1 MTNLGTEDERTEFK
15 RSTSELKEGIASM
28 AAILN
33 KYGEG
38 TLYFGV
44 KNNGDVCGQDVSDS
58 TLREISQA
66 VGNHIEPPVYPAITH
81 EMTPDGKSY
90 VKVAFSGNAA
100 PYSCAG
106 KYRIRVADEDVV
118 MKPDQLREEFREA
131 ENRINPWDRRVSGK
145 TADDIDEEALRKFV
159 ERGREKERITFEY
172 TNKQEV
178 LERLGL
184 VEDGKL
190 LNAAVALFCPSPLI
204 DLKMGILASHAR
216 TDILDL
222 KQEQGLLF
230 DLVRKAET
238 FIATNTRQRVDT
250 FTAGPSPVYPE
261 IPKDAVHEALMN
273 AYAHRDW
280 EMECAVVVDIYSD
293 AVEIVSPGW
302 FIKGQ
307 DPEEHLSGESM
318 LAKSRN
324 GLIANMLFRSG
335 DIESYGTG
343 IKRIKDLC
351 DEANIEVEYVKTP
364 DGTKL
369 VFHRNEPFGRS
380 FVVGESTDKVPNVVP
395 RDTLFDTL
403 SDTLKLSERDLA
415 VLKAIIGNP
424 EMTTQAISDETGL
437 SLSTVKRAISNLQ
450 GLKVIA
456 RHGSK
461 KTGKWI
467 VIANNEEE

>member
-1 MTNLGTEDERTEFK
+1 MNLGKENERTEFK
-15 RSTSELKEGIASM
+15 RSTSELKEGVASI

-33 KYGEG
+33 KHGSG

-44 KNNGDVCGQDVSDS
+44 KNNGEVCGQDVSDT

-66 VGNHIEPPVYPAITH
+66 IGNYIEPSIYPEITH
-81 EMTPDGKSY
+81 ETTPDGADY
-90 VKVAFSGNAA
+90 VKVSFLGNMA

-106 KYRIRVADEDVV
+106 KYRIRVADEDV
-118 MKPDQLREEFREA
+118 MMRPEQLREEFREA
-131 ENRINPWDRRVSGK
+131 ESRINPWDRRISNK
-145 TADDIDEEALRKFV
+145 TVDDVDEDALRKFV

-172 TNKQEV
+172 TDKQEV
-178 LERLGL
+178 LQRLGL
-184 VEDGKL
+184 VENGRL

-280 EMECAVVVDIYSD
+280 ESECAVVVDIYSD

-307 DPEEHLSGESM
+307 DPDEHLSGEST

-351 DEANIEVEYVKTP
+351 DEASIEVEYVRTP

-369 VFHRNEPFGRS
+369 EFQRNAPFGRS
-380 FVVGESTDKVPNVVP
+380 FIVGDQASGIPNAVPTGTVNGTVNGTV
-395 RDTLFDTL
+395 
-403 SDTLKLSERDLA
+403 KMSERHSRIIEEIETNPSVTGAEIAEHLGIGLRTA
-415 VLKAIIGNP
+415 RRALKELQDMGAITRKG
-424 EMTTQAISDETGL
+424 SDKSGEW
-437 SLSTVKRAISNLQ
+437 
-450 GLKVIA
+450 VITLD
-456 RHGSK
+456 SYL
-461 KTGKWI
+461 
-467 VIANNEEE
+467 